1 MKLTKKLTSLL
12 LAIVLCLTSFIGLT
26 AIYYSV
32 QGIQTPEAKNDLG
45 DVQMDE
51 EWTVHTV
58 DGKTFLYLL
67 GAEVNEA
74 KT

>member
-26 AIYYSV
+26 AICCAV
-32 QGIQTPEAKNDLG
+32 QRIQTPEAKNDLG

-74 KT
+74 ET